1 MRIRHYV
8 FDLLAGTGNSV
19 VKLPSNREIAR
30 KFGVSQPTVVKALQ
44 ELVREGYL
52 TIRPGVGAFSNP
64 DRFTHDS
71 KLWGIV
77 LGDGRWS
84 QFSRET
90 LHVINSVGMALLEHD
105 HRNLLKLIT
114 MGETMDDERGWPELS
129 MLSGI
134 CWWIPTDPL
143 LPSMARIARTI
154 PVVLLGDRKPGFDCF
169 FRDFENENCEIAR
182 RMIADGCRRLVL
194 VLPEME
200 QAAAIRGV
208 EKACREAGCE
218 FPPGCVLQ
226 ADTASQRDLERMV
239 DLHCC
244 PDGIIF
250 NRKPNDFIP
259 IILSRPELARC
270 RIYCDSG
277 WIDKQWPFHGYSG
290 EIGFD
295 TVAPMIAALLHN
307 GLSLTEPKQRPIPVK
322 LEPLVPQ
329 EIRIGAERQELN
341 AAKASPC

>member
-208 EKACREAGCE
+208 EKACREAAANFRPAASCRPTRHRSGTSNGWSTC
-218 FPPGCVLQ
+218 
-226 ADTASQRDLERMV
+226 TAARTALFST
-239 DLHCC
+239 
-244 PDGIIF
+244 G
-250 NRKPNDFIP
+250 
-259 IILSRPELARC
+259 SRTTSFRSFSAAR
-270 RIYCDSG
+270 S
-277 WIDKQWPFHGYSG
+277 WPAA
-290 EIGFD
+290 GF
-295 TVAPMIAALLHN
+295 TAIRAGSTNN
-307 GLSLTEPKQRPIPVK
+307 GRSTATP
-322 LEPLVPQ
+322 
-329 EIRIGAERQELN
+329 
-341 AAKASPC
+341 AKSASTR

>member
-1 MRIRHYV
+1 M
-8 FDLLAGTGNSV
+8 

-44 ELVREGYL
+44 ELVREEYL

-143 LPSMARIARTI
+143 LPSMARS
-154 PVVLLGDRKPGFDCF
+154 PGP
-169 FRDFENENCEIAR
+169 FRWCCSGTGNPAS
-182 RMIADGCRRLVL
+182 
-194 VLPEME
+194 
-200 QAAAIRGV
+200 
-208 EKACREAGCE
+208 
-218 FPPGCVLQ
+218 
-226 ADTASQRDLERMV
+226 TASSATLKTKTAKS
-239 DLHCC
+239 
-244 PDGIIF
+244 P
-250 NRKPNDFIP
+250 
-259 IILSRPELARC
+259 
-270 RIYCDSG
+270 
-277 WIDKQWPFHGYSG
+277 
-290 EIGFD
+290 
-295 TVAPMIAALLHN
+295 AA
-307 GLSLTEPKQRPIPVK
+307 
-322 LEPLVPQ
+322 
-329 EIRIGAERQELN
+329 
-341 AAKASPC
+341 